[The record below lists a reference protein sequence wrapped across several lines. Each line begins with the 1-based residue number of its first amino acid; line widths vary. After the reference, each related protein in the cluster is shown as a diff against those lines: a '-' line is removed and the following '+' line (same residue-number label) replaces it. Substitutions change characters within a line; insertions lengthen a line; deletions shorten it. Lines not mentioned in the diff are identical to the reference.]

1 MRGSGARVRW
11 YTHSASTSPPD
22 RSAPA
27 VARKT
32 RASIAHR
39 GCVVAGMAPI
49 EKVVF
54 TSQDEVTAALI
65 NGEIDAMLADSPVT
79 GFAIK
84 LSRGALEPA
93 GTFDSAPYGWPV
105 AKGSALAE
113 SLRQALERL
122 MSTDEYRTIATMWGV
137 EKGMI
142 DKPVINGAMRRSSPY
157 QGLVPRRVAWQ

>member
-1 MRGSGARVRW
+1 MRRLPIG
-11 YTHSASTSPPD
+11 
-22 RSAPA
+22 
-27 VARKT
+27 
-32 RASIAHR
+32 

-84 LSRGALEPA
+84 LSRGELEPA
-93 GTFDSAPYGWPV
+93 GDVFDSAPYGWPV